1 MWLLRFRGRRCDVFG
16 MGEWSVGKSGKM
28 GDERR
33 EMGMGMEIGRGGD
46 AKVDEGKWGDDRWG
60 FRLLQAYP

>member
-1 MWLLRFRGRRCDVFG
+1 M
-16 MGEWSVGKSGKM
+16 GKSGKM